1 MRRRERDK
9 EREREREEESESKK
23 EKNRKRESDFKVG
36 LCGVSLHILKIP
48 VFLRHRDFSLSVV

>member
-9 EREREREEESESKK
+9 EREREEESESKK

-36 LCGVSLHILKIP
+36 LRGVSLHIAKIP
-48 VFLRHRDFSLSVV
+48 VFLRHRDSSLSVV